1 MKKLLSLDDIQL
13 ELETQEIT
21 PSRAADLSILV
32 SAKYGRAA
40 DMYIKANAEYAH
52 VFNKSRADHKSD
64 TACERAIDTS
74 EIGLTKH
81 HWKYQLKKCE
91 QMQTAL
97 KNLVY
102 VKTAEAR
109 NQV

>member
-1 MKKLLSLDDIQL
+1 MKILSIDDIQL
-13 ELETQEIT
+13 ELETHEIT
-21 PSRAADLSILV
+21 PSRAADLSVLV
-32 SAKYGRAA
+32 SAKFGRAA
-40 DMYIKANAEYAH
+40 DMYIKANAEYAQA
-52 VFNKSRADHKSD
+52 FNKSRNDYKSD
-64 TACERAIDTS
+64 TACERGIDTS
-74 EIGLTKH
+74 EIGLTRH